1 MMALLAPIVDSKR
14 VVLDKNN
21 ASINFTIPEG
31 VAPNGIF
38 ISIKDARTGELIG
51 DNYMLREGIDT
62 EIDVFML
69 DVYKSHTIQL
79 AFYSGAPEQP
89 YDTWYKTNSESVSA
103 WSAPVQVVLVGA
115 GSITLTSTGSSTLTW
130 SLAQVDINGDPIV
143 TTQFKIIADA
153 EQIEESPV
161 IYGSAPTWT
170 TVKDYRAAFGYK
182 EIKAVAVYTTEH
194 GYTASIESG
203 AITKPEFASVDD
215 ENQPITISTP
225 IINPIKG
232 QTVVYFGNGILR
244 RRPKHALKGFEEILS
259 ESSPYTDMTL
269 EPGVPY
275 LYCCGEATQSV
286 CLILDDMFLL
296 NSTGKMCIKYNPD
309 ISSYKYT
316 VSDSVLMP
324 LGAQYP
330 VVRRNGYQKYR
341 QFNIGGLISYYAEQ
355 VGSLGE
361 SNSSVMAIDSVDSTK
376 GTNNTAINWQEGTLY
391 NVSYQSYA
399 DDAVRERQYR
409 DAILNYL
416 YDDKPKLFRST
427 TEGNILVRLSNVSF
441 TPNKQLG
448 RTIYSFTA
456 TCTEIAAPTIDNF
469 KKYEIVI

>member
-38 ISIKDARTGELIG
+38 ISIKDARTGELVG
-51 DNYMLREGIDT
+51 DNYILREGTDT
-62 EIDVFML
+62 EVDVSTL
-69 DVYKSHTIQL
+69 EVYKSYTVQL
-79 AFYSGAPEQP
+79 AFYSGEPEPP

-115 GSITLTSTGSSTLTW
+115 GSVTLTSTGSKKLTW
-130 SLAQVDINGDPIV
+130 SLAQAATNGDPIV

-194 GYTASIESG
+194 GYTTSVESS
-203 AITKPEFASVDD
+203 AITKPTFEKSGS
-215 ENQPITISTP
+215 ITQVNPDVIGGQVQISF
-225 IINPIKG
+225 N
-232 QTVVYFGNGILR
+232 GNTLR
-244 RRPKHALKGFEEILS
+244 RRPAHALKGFEEILS
-259 ESSPYTDMTL
+259 ESSPYIDKTL

-309 ISSYKYT
+309 VSSYKYA

-361 SNSSVMAIDSVDSTK
+361 SNSSVMAVDSVDSTI
-376 GTNNTAINWQEGTLY
+376 GINNTAINWQEGTLY
-391 NVSYQSYA
+391 DATYQSYA

-409 DAILNYL
+409 DAILDYL

-456 TCTEIAAPTIDNF
+456 TCTEIAAPTIENF